1 MTAMHE
7 QALHDPPVLRSVSE
21 AEGYIVSI
29 CFKNGPPR
37 LLGLELEWTVH
48 PVGDPT
54 ARVAP
59 ERLRAALGAH
69 APSTLSPDSPQLLLG
84 GGGAVTVEPGGQ
96 VEISTPPRSSLAELV
111 AMTTADTAQ
120 LDALLATE
128 DLVRGDSAFDG
139 ARTPQPVLDTPRYR
153 AMRDMFDR
161 DGPSGRQM
169 MYSTASFQ
177 VSIDAGTREQVADR
191 WSAVHALGPVLVA
204 AFANSAPP
212 PSPGHGRGSRRMQSW
227 LGIDPARSG
236 PVSGGDGADPAG
248 DWARYALAA
257 PLICRRRPGR
267 DWSVGGRVSFAD
279 WIRDPRSVQAT
290 AGWSGTPG
298 PHVGPPTVD
307 DLDYH
312 LSTLFPPVRPRGYL
326 EVRYLDTQP
335 GSDWLG
341 PAAVLAGLNTDDDLL
356 DRARQICD
364 PVRQRWRQA
373 ADLGLDDPPLAAA
386 ARALSDVA
394 AEAITG
400 TDLAPPQI
408 AAAVEL
414 VERRFHPQEKS

>member
-1 MTAMHE
+1 MNAMHE
-7 QALHDPPVLRSVSE
+7 QARHDPPALRSVSE

-48 PVGDPT
+48 AIGDP
-54 ARVAP
+54 AGRVAP
-59 ERLRAALGAH
+59 ERLRAALGPH
-69 APSTLSPDSPQLLLG
+69 APATLSPDSPQALLAC
-84 GGGAVTVEPGGQ
+84 GGAVTVEPGGQ
-96 VEISTPPRSSLAELV
+96 VEISTPPRSSLTELV
-111 AMTTADTAQ
+111 ATTTADTAQ
-120 LDALLATE
+120 LDALLAAE
-128 DLVRGDSAFDG
+128 GLVRSDSAFDA
-139 ARTPQPVLDTPRYR
+139 ARTPEPVLDTPRYR

-177 VSIDAGTREQVADR
+177 VSIDAGQPERVAAR
-191 WSAVHALGPVLVA
+191 WSAAHALGPVLVA
-204 AFANSAPP
+204 AFANSTPLR
-212 PSPGHGRGSRRMQSW
+212 SPEHGSGSRRMQSW

-267 DWSVGGRVSFAD
+267 DWSVNGRVSFAD
-279 WIRDPRSVQAT
+279 WIRNPQSVQQARRST
-290 AGWSGTPG
+290 APG
-298 PHVGPPTVD
+298 PPAGPPTIE

-326 EVRYLDTQP
+326 ELRYLDAQP
-335 GSDWLG
+335 EAEWLA
-341 PAAVLAGLNTDDDLL
+341 PTAILAGLNIHDDLL
-356 DRARQICD
+356 DRAREICE
-364 PVRQRWRQA
+364 PVRRRWRQA

-400 TDLAPPQI
+400 TDLPPPQT
-408 AAAVEL
+408 AAAIEAA
-414 VERRFHPQEKS
+414 ERRFHPEEKS